1 MLIIRSNS
9 LSTLNLKTLVL
20 FSLGTI
26 FSINSSFATEQ
37 QEIKEIEALY
47 SKWKIA
53 VETSD
58 IDSYLSNLHEDIRLR
73 PPAGDPVDGIE
84 NYRRFLGPV
93 FSSATYKI
101 QVDESP
107 VITIFGNNAIAE
119 YDYTIQRSVLKNAK
133 VTLEKGAITES
144 VSPSSYVDF
153 LTKRPD
159 GSWSVY
165 LHTWRSRPEK

>member
-1 MLIIRSNS
+1 MLIIRRNR
-9 LSTLNLKTLVL
+9 LPIIYLKNLAL
-20 FSLGTI
+20 FLLGVTFLI
-26 FSINSSFATEQ
+26 QLSFATEEK
-37 QEIKEIEALY
+37 EIEEIEALY
-47 SKWKIA
+47 LKWKIA

-84 NYRRFLGPV
+84 SYRRFLGPV

-101 QVDESP
+101 QVDRPP
-107 VITIFGNNAIAE
+107 VVTIFGNNAIAE
-119 YDYTIQRSVLKNAK
+119 YDYTIQRSVLKNAS
-133 VTLEKGAITES
+133 VMLEKGAITES

-153 LTKRPD
+153 LRKRDD

-165 LHTWRSRPEK
+165 LHTWRSQPET